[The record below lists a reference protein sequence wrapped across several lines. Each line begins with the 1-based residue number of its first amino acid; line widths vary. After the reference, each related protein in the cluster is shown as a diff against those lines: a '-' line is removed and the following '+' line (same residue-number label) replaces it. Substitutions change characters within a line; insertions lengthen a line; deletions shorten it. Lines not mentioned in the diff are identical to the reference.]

1 VGLLSRGEEL
11 VADMAHFRLR
21 VLQDC
26 LDNASRTYWLRR
38 AAEFDAV
45 GTPTADATAQAC
57 RNRAALAP
65 LDDWPELLEVLAE
78 READDD
84 VA

>member
-1 VGLLSRGEEL
+1 MSGGQAL
-11 VADMAHFRLR
+11 VQDIAHFRLR
-21 VLQDC
+21 VLQEA
-26 LDNASRTYWLRR
+26 LDNASRSYWLRR
-38 AAEFDAV
+38 AAEFDGV

-57 RNRAALAP
+57 RNRATLAP

-78 READDD
+78 REAADD